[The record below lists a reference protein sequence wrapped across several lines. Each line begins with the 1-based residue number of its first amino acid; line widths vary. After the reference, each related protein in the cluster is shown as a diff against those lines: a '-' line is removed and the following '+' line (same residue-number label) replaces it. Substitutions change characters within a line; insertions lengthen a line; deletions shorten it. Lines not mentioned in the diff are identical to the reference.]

1 MKEIKEKIKI
11 NTEAFGKIVT
21 KVLSGGKRIKGKDLK
36 RKKPGSEK

>member
-1 MKEIKEKIKI
+1 MKEIKQKIKI

-21 KVLSGGKRIKGKDLK
+21 KVLKGPGRIKMKDLK